1 MILKKGVYLIMEK
14 KYKFETVEEY
24 REYLRKNSQKW
35 YANNKEKKLEYQRK
49 YYYNQKQKKKDEA
62 INI

>member
-1 MILKKGVYLIMEK
+1 MIEK
-14 KYKFETVEEY
+14 KYKFETIEEY

>member
-1 MILKKGVYLIMEK
+1 MEK
-14 KYKFETVEEY
+14 KYKFETIEEY
-24 REYLRKNSQKW
+24 REYLRENSKKW
-35 YANNKEKKLEYQRK
+35 YAKNKEKKLEYQRK